1 MECFQVCLVHPSV
14 QGACSRALPSL
25 PSTHPAR
32 SMTDLWSRLSLLD
45 YSRPESTIA
54 ILDGSRMLIPKAEQ
68 RALLEKLH
76 LDHAGSARTKQKANQ
91 KYFWRTMARD
101 IEVLCNS
108 CEACAITA
116 KSKPLEPPLMPSLS
130 QGGTPMEQVSVDLF
144 EFEKETYLI
153 AVCNY
158 SSYCY
163 VKNLKKSQTFKAVKK
178 A

>member
-1 MECFQVCLVHPSV
+1 M
-14 QGACSRALPSL
+14 
-25 PSTHPAR
+25 
-32 SMTDLWSRLSLLD
+32 LD
-45 YSRPESTIA
+45 HSRPEATIA
-54 ILDGSRMLIPKAEQ
+54 ILDGTRILVPKTEQ

-108 CEACAITA
+108 CEACAITV
-116 KSKPLEPPLMPSLS
+116 KSKPLEHPLLPNLS

-144 EFEKETYLI
+144 EFEKEIYLI

-163 VKNLKKSQTFKAVKK
+163 VKKLEKVTDI
-178 A
+178 